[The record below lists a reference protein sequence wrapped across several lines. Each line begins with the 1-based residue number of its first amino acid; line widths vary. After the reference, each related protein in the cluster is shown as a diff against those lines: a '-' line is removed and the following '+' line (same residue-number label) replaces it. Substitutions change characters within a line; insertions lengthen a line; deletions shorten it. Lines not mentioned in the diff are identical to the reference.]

1 MGHKYKYIC
10 LRGIGTELF
19 RLAAAA
25 FVTLLHIIRHE
36 YYTSRTN
43 CRKVSQIGE
52 MSIEFYTPIHI
63 QGGPKKAGP
72 QALLITIIPSDFN
85 RLKKFYWNIP

>member
-1 MGHKYKYIC
+1 MYFDFV
-10 LRGIGTELF
+10 LWGINGTELF

-63 QGGPKKAGP
+63 QGGPKKSWATGF
-72 QALLITIIPSDFN
+72 AYNHNSVRF
-85 RLKKFYWNIP
+85 